1 MLGEFWEE
9 DTKETLK
16 LVHFDLKNLEL
27 VDKELVE
34 VRVHHAFE
42 DRVRLDL
49 VAGFNEEI
57 ASNVV
62 HALTI

>member
-1 MLGEFWEE
+1 MLGELWEE
-9 DTKETLK
+9 DTEETLK
-16 LVHFDLKNLEL
+16 LVHFDLQDLEL

-34 VRVHHAFE
+34 VGMHHAFK
-42 DRVRLDL
+42 DRVCLDL
-49 VAGFNEEI
+49 VAGLDEEI